1 MMHLDL
7 CLGLFVY
14 FGWLDPI
21 FFLYV
26 SSLRW
31 PDGFKAMDC
40 AEISGAVGSTAEAG
54 SDWTDGADWADW
66 GRVFQYN
73 IHLGNRFSEYMILGN
88 YGNIILL

>member
-1 MMHLDL
+1 MSM
-7 CLGLFVY
+7 GLFVY

-54 SDWTDGADWADW
+54 SDWTDGAAVFRPRGKRLPSARMAALHADW
-66 GRVFQYN
+66 KQA
-73 IHLGNRFSEYMILGN
+73 SEEVE
-88 YGNIILL
+88 